1 MGEKRNWSNVTGKG
15 VLEKGQFTRVLV
27 RKMWVWIEMSRL
39 EQSGWEWKNGDGGRW
54 VTDSILDPECKHMKN
69 SPPLVTLSTYFGT
82 YFIYLP
88 LGNALVQDL
97 VTDVTPAS
105 VPKVLL
111 NLYLRWNPT
120 FHLDIKEITSCLTP
134 NHQKI
139 ALCCSS
145 LAS

>member
-1 MGEKRNWSNVTGKG
+1 MGLKVTAFKSLIRLLKPQKPSRSGTHSG
-15 VLEKGQFTRVLV
+15 
-27 RKMWVWIEMSRL
+27 RKPTY
-39 EQSGWEWKNGDGGRW
+39 GR
-54 VTDSILDPECKHMKN
+54 
-69 SPPLVTLSTYFGT
+69 PLSLSMGAMVASVTLSTYFGT

-88 LGNALVQDL
+88 LGNALRGP

-139 ALCCSS
+139 VLWCSS